1 MPYYKYEHAF
11 FRKGYDEIIGVDE
24 VGMGCLA
31 GPVAVCAVYMPR
43 SFDIAQYPELRMVKD
58 SKMLSASQ
66 RERLALA
73 IKESGIEYAIR
84 LAYPKTID
92 RLNIFQASR
101 QAMKRAVSGVL
112 VRRGGPPMRNVVVL
126 VDGPH
131 KIPGLAVEQMPIVK
145 GDQKV
150 FAIACASILA
160 KVYRD
165 RMMRRYAK
173 KYPQYG
179 FEKHMGYGTKYHQA
193 QLASIGPC
201 DIHRRSFRPVSTIS
215 KPA

>member
-1 MPYYKYEHAF
+1 MYVP
-11 FRKGYDEIIGVDE
+11 RNIILKDHKELSGV
-24 VGMGCLA
+24 
-31 GPVAVCAVYMPR
+31 R
-43 SFDIAQYPELRMVKD
+43 D

-66 RERLALA
+66 RERLASA
-73 IKESGIEYAIR
+73 IKESGIHYAIR

-101 QAMKRAVSGVL
+101 QAMKRAVLTVL
-112 VRRGGPPMRNVVVL
+112 RRGPAAFYPHRIQSTSVRRGSPSRTTPLENSVIL

-131 KIPGLAVEQMPIVK
+131 KIPGLAVEQQPIVK

-165 RMMRRYAK
+165 TMMKRYAK
-173 KYPQYG
+173 RYPQYG
-179 FEKHMGYGTKYHQA
+179 FEKHMGYGT
-193 QLASIGPC
+193 QLHYTRLGLHGPSE
-201 DIHRRSFRPVSTIS
+201 IHRRSFQLS
-215 KPA
+215 KKLI